1 MYFDQHC
8 YIVAYFQ
15 SAFSALVK
23 SPSVYQPSQTPYEII
38 IQSNLPWATN
48 QNSKNRVVAYGRW
61 SFTRI
66 KPQGAF
72 SLEEADSSPVVFAW
86 RARR

>member
-15 SAFSALVK
+15 SAFSALVI

-72 SLEEADSSPVVFAW
+72 SLEEADSSPVVFAS